1 MAEMKKVA
9 TRDSY
14 GEALV
19 ELADAGHDD
28 LIVFDADL
36 SASTR
41 TSIFRAA
48 YPDRHF
54 NCGIAEAN
62 MMAAAAGAATMG
74 FVPFVSSFAMFA
86 TGRAY
91 DQIRNSIAYTK
102 LNVKIAASHAGLSV
116 GEDGASHQMCED
128 IALMRAIPN
137 MTVICPADDV
147 EARAAVKAAYAHD
160 GPVYLR
166 FSRLATPVFHDPA
179 TYSFQIGKAEKLTE
193 GFDIAVFATGLM
205 TSEALKAA
213 VIMKKQ
219 GVNVRVINVPTIKPL
234 DEAAVLHAARE
245 CLRVMTVE
253 EHSTIGGLG
262 DAVASLLSEKQ
273 PTPVYR
279 VGVPDKFGVSGPA
292 WDVLQEFGLTADA
305 LAARILEIVRTPLPG
320 EAKNKD

>member
-1 MAEMKKVA
+1 MADMKKVA

-28 LIVFDADL
+28 LVVLDADL

-41 TSIFRAA
+41 TSIFRTA
-48 YPDRHF
+48 YPERHF

-62 MMAAAAGAATMG
+62 MMGVAAGLAAMG
-74 FVPFVSSFAMFA
+74 YRPFVSSFAMFA

-91 DQIRNSIAYTK
+91 DQIRNSIAYTN

-166 FSRLATPVFHDPA
+166 FSRLATPVFHDPV
-179 TYSFQIGKAEKLTE
+179 TYEFRIGKAERLTE
-193 GFDIAVFATGLM
+193 GFDIAVLSTGLM
-205 TSEALKAA
+205 TSEVLKAA
-213 VIMKKQ
+213 VTLKKQ
-219 GVNVRVINVPTIKPL
+219 GINVRVINVPTIKPL
-234 DEAAVLHAARE
+234 DEEMILHAARE
-245 CLRVMTVE
+245 CRRVMTVE
-253 EHSTIGGLG
+253 EHSIVGGLG
-262 DAVASLLSEKQ
+262 EAVASLLSEKQ
-273 PTPVYR
+273 PTRLYR
-279 VGVPDKFGVSGPA
+279 VGIEDRYGVSGPA
-292 WDVLQEFGLTADA
+292 WEVLKEFGLTAEM
-305 LAARILEIVRTPLPG
+305 LTARILEIVRTPLSPKA
-320 EAKNKD
+320 E